1 MKNLK
6 PIAIFLLIVLLASC
20 KGKLKERNLKE
31 KPPVMV
37 DVMIAKLE
45 NFSSDVEVNGS
56 VLSNE
61 MVELH
66 PEISGRITSL
76 NIPDGGNV
84 SAGSLLVKINDAELQ
99 AQLEQQKIQLDL
111 ANKTEQ
117 RYKQLL
123 SVNGINQSDYDLA
136 ISQVN
141 NIKANINV
149 LNAQIDK
156 TTIKAPFSGQLG
168 LRMVSPGAYVT
179 PQTTITTLQQTDK
192 VKIDF
197 TIPEAYKELVVVGN
211 TVQVQTNGTDEK
223 KTAVIIAIE
232 PQINTATRNMKVR
245 AIVNTGTLNPGSFV
259 KILLSKKAHGIII
272 PSNAIIP
279 DALSNQVVIV
289 KNGRAVFKN
298 VETGLRKSDFVEISN
313 GLEPGDSIIVNGVL
327 FVRPNA
333 KVKINKI
340 KGTGKK

>member
-1 MKNLK
+1 MKNVKL
-6 PIAIFLLIVLLASC
+6 IAIFILIVVLASC
-20 KGKLKERNLKE
+20 KGKQQQQNLKD

-37 DVMIAKLE
+37 DVMIAKTE

-56 VLSNE
+56 VLSIE

-76 NIPDGGNV
+76 NIPDGGKVN
-84 SAGSLLVKINDAELQ
+84 AGTLLVKINDAELQ

-123 SVNGINQSDYDLA
+123 SINGINQADYDLA

-141 NIKANINV
+141 NIKANIKV
-149 LNAQIDK
+149 INAQIDK

-197 TIPEAYKELVVVGN
+197 TIPEAYKELIAVGN

-223 KTAVIIAIE
+223 KMATIIAIE
-232 PQINTATRNMKVR
+232 PQINIATRNMKVR
-245 AIVNTGTLNPGSFV
+245 AIVNTGTISPGAFV
-259 KILLSKKAHGIII
+259 KILLTKKAHGIIV
-272 PSNAIIP
+272 PTNAIIP
-279 DALSNQVVIV
+279 DALSNLVVVV
-289 KNGRAVFKN
+289 KNGKAVFTK
-298 VETGLRKSDFVEISN
+298 VETGLRKSDFIEISK
-313 GLEPGDSIIVNGVL
+313 GLEPGDSIVVSGVL
-327 FVRPNA
+327 FVRPNV
-333 KVKINKI
+333 KVKVKNVKNI
-340 KGTGKK
+340 GK